1 MLEIVYRDESIVV
14 INKPAG
20 MLVHRSSVAPG
31 ETVFAVQRLRDQ
43 IGMKVHPVHRLDKP
57 TSGLLVFTLNV
68 ESLKAIQT
76 QFAEKK
82 VEKVYWAVV
91 RGYLNGSGTIDYALK
106 REIDPYSN
114 SEAEGSQNAVTHY
127 RCLAQTELPI
137 AVGRYP
143 TTRYSW
149 VELKPETGRKHQLR
163 RHMAHLRHPIAG
175 DSRHGV
181 GIHNR
186 FFRERFGIH
195 RLLLH
200 AQKISFNHPDT
211 GLRITLTADLD
222 EAFQH
227 ALHKTNLAQ
236 APNAPPTA
244 DSTFKSKNLNVE
256 APPARD
262 M

>member
-1 MLEIVYRDESIVV
+1 MCLTEQSNMMEVVYRDESIVV

-76 QFAEKK
+76 QFTEKK

-91 RGYLNGSGTIDYALK
+91 RGFLNEEGTIDYPLK
-106 REIDPYSN
+106 REVDPYAHF
-114 SEAEGSQNAVTHY
+114 ETEGSQSAITHY
-127 RCLAQTELPI
+127 QCLAQTELPI

-149 VELKPETGRKHQLR
+149 AQLRPVTGRKHQLR
-163 RHMAHLRHPIAG
+163 RHMAHLRHPIVG

-181 GIHNR
+181 GVHNR
-186 FFRERFGIH
+186 FFRDHFGIQ

-200 AQKISFNHPDT
+200 AQKISFNHPTT
-211 GLRITLTADLD
+211 GNRITLKAGLD
-222 EAFQH
+222 ESFH
-227 ALHKTNLAQ
+227 NALKHSGLSQ
-236 APNAPPTA
+236 
-244 DSTFKSKNLNVE
+244 
-256 APPARD
+256 
-262 M
+262 